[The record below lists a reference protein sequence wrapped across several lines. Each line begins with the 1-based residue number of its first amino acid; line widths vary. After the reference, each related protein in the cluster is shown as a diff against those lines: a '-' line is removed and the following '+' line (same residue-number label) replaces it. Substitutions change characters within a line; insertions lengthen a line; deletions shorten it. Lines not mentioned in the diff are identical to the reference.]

1 MKEEEMKKKNYC
13 ILLGL
18 IAAMVLVF
26 SPLAQAKEEKI
37 TLVNPVEKLDEI
49 GRFQALDAEGGVL
62 LVDTKTGRTWLYH
75 RGNWHIN
82 PFVEGH
88 PFPGDTKFAIIS
100 PEKKEKDE

>member
-1 MKEEEMKKKNYC
+1 MRKKNYW

-26 SPLAQAKEEKI
+26 AHLAQAKEEQVN
-37 TLVNPVEKLDEI
+37 LVNPVEKLDEL
-49 GRFQALDAEGGVL
+49 GRFQAFNTEGGVL

-82 PFVEGH
+82 PFVKGQ
-88 PFPGDTKFAIIS
+88 PFPGDGKFAIIS
-100 PEKKEKDE
+100 PETKEKDN

>member
-1 MKEEEMKKKNYC
+1 MRKKNYW

-26 SPLAQAKEEKI
+26 AHLAEAKEAQV
-37 TLVNPVEKLDEI
+37 TLVNPVEKLNEL
-49 GRFQALDAEGGVL
+49 GRFQAFNTEGGVL

-82 PFVEGH
+82 PFVKGQ
-88 PFPGDTKFAIIS
+88 PFPGDGKFAIIS
-100 PEKKEKDE
+100 PETKEKDN